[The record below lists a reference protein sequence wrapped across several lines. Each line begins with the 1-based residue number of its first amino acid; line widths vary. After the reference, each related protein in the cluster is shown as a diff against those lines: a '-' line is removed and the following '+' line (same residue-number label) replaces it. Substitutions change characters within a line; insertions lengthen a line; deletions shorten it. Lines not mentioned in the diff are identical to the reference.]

1 MLSALRVE
9 NLAIIDRVEVSF
21 EPGLTVITGETGA
34 GKSILVHALNLV
46 LGARASPEIVRNGT
60 DRTVV
65 EALFEVRDDPAV
77 RQRLHMLDL
86 PESDEIVIRRIVN
99 ATGRS
104 RTTVNGALTTQ
115 SQLVQL
121 SAGLVDISSQHE
133 HQSLTDPANHLATLD
148 AYAARPELVQHV
160 RAAVERAMAAA
171 AALED
176 VHKKLR
182 ERAEREDLL
191 RFQLAEITK
200 LNPAPG
206 ELPQLEEE
214 LTRMRHTDRLRE
226 VTSRA
231 EHALY
236 GRERALCD
244 ELARVE
250 SELSSNASLDPAL
263 GELAERI
270 ASARVELEDVS
281 SELSRYGRRLS
292 ADPEELARSEERLH
306 ALKRLARRHGGDLE
320 AAIAWRKQAEEELDL
335 LSDADALIAQRS
347 AEAQAAVAQA
357 AEVARALSVVRRGAA
372 RALGEAIARE
382 LSDLGMGGAEIVVDV
397 APLDPGAGGL
407 VYEGA
412 RLTHSGMDR
421 VELLIAPNPG
431 EPPRPLRRIASGG
444 ELSRA
449 LLGTKRVLAGIGPV
463 GTYVFDEVDT
473 GVGGAVADAIGRK
486 LAAVAR
492 HHQVLCITHQPQIA
506 AFGGSHLVVYKEVVE
521 GRTASRL
528 RRLSPQERV
537 EELARMLGGRSVSD
551 AARGAAEAL
560 LGAARVG

>member
-46 LGARASPEIVRNGT
+46 LGARASPEIVRSGAE
-60 DRTVV
+60 RTVV
-65 EALFEVRDDPAV
+65 EALFEVRDDPTV
-77 RQRLHMLDL
+77 RRRLQMLDL
-86 PESDEIVIRRIVN
+86 PESDEIVIRRTVS

-115 SQLVQL
+115 TQLALL

-148 AYAARPELVQHV
+148 AYAGRPELVQQV
-160 RAAVERAMAAA
+160 RAAVEKAMAAA
-171 AALED
+171 QALED
-176 VHKKLR
+176 VHKKIR
-182 ERAEREDLL
+182 EKAEREDLL
-191 RFQLAEITK
+191 RFQLTEITK
-200 LNPAPG
+200 LNPVAG
-206 ELPQLEEE
+206 EIPQLEEE
-214 LTRMRHTDRLRE
+214 LTRMRHVDRLRE
-226 VTSRA
+226 ATSRA

-236 GRERALCD
+236 GRERSLCD
-244 ELARVE
+244 ELSRVE
-250 SELSSNASLDPAL
+250 SELSSSASLDSAL
-263 GELAERI
+263 DELAERI
-270 ASARVELEDVS
+270 ASARVELEDVA

-292 ADPEELARSEERLH
+292 ADPDELARSEERLH
-306 ALKRLARRHGGDLE
+306 ALKRLARRHGGDLD
-320 AAIAWRKQAEEELDL
+320 AVIAWRKVAEEELEL
-335 LSDADALIAQRS
+335 LADAESVIAQKQ
-347 AEAQAAVAQA
+347 AEALAAVAQA
-357 AEVARALSVVRRGAA
+357 AEVARSLSVVRKGAA

-397 APLDPGAGGL
+397 APLDPTAGGL

-412 RLTHSGMDR
+412 RLSPSGMDR

-486 LAAVAR
+486 LAAVAE

-506 AFGGSHLVVYKEVVE
+506 AFGGSHLVVYKEVME

-528 RRLSPQERV
+528 RRLSAQERV

-560 LGAARVG
+560 LGAARAG